1 MRKPPEGSSRRVA
14 LITGAGRGIG
24 AAVAVRLARAGYDI
38 WANYRSNHEA
48 AQLVQQQ
55 ITALGRECT
64 LLPFDVCNEEEVNRV
79 LVPMLNKNVPDVL
92 VNNAGFNRDSLMMW
106 MERETWQS
114 VIDVVLLGFFLVTR
128 AVLLEMLKRK
138 SGRIINIASTA
149 GQAGR
154 AGQVNYSAAKAG
166 LIGATKSLAVEVC
179 KRGVIVNCVAP
190 GLIETD
196 MIAQLPREE
205 LLSVIP
211 IGRFGTTEEVA
222 ATVEFLCSED
232 AGYIVGQVIAVNGA
246 LYV

>member
-1 MRKPPEGSSRRVA
+1 MATLPESSSRKVA

-24 AAVAVRLARAGYDI
+24 AAVALRLARAGYDI
-38 WANYRSNHEA
+38 WANYLSNHEA
-48 AQLVQQQ
+48 AENVQKQ
-55 ITALGRECT
+55 ITAMGRECT
-64 LLPFDVCNEEEVNRV
+64 LLPFDVCKEEEVNRV
-79 LVPMLNKNVPDVL
+79 LVPMLDQAVPEVL

-106 MERETWQS
+106 MNRDTWQS
-114 VIDVVLLGFFLVTR
+114 VIDVVLLGFFLVTH

-154 AGQVNYSAAKAG
+154 AGQVNYAAAKAG
-166 LIGATKSLAVEVC
+166 LIGATKSLALEVC
-179 KRGVIVNCVAP
+179 KKGVIVNCVAP

-196 MIAQLPREE
+196 MTAQLPHEE

-211 IGRFGTTEEVA
+211 IGRFGKPDEVA
-222 ATVEFLCSED
+222 ATVEFLCSDD

>member
-1 MRKPPEGSSRRVA
+1 MDKPPQEHPNKVA

-24 AAVAVRLARAGYDI
+24 AAVALRLARAGYDI

-48 AQLVQQQ
+48 AKQVQQQ
-55 ITALGRECT
+55 IHALGRECI
-64 LLPFDVCNEEEVNRV
+64 LLPFDVCKDEEVNRA
-79 LVPMLNKNVPDVL
+79 LLPLLDKAVPDVL
-92 VNNAGFNRDSLMMW
+92 VNNAGYNRDSLMIW
-106 MERETWQS
+106 MEQEKWQG
-114 VIDVVLLGFFLVTR
+114 VIDVVLLGFFLVTK

-154 AGQVNYSAAKAG
+154 AGQVNYAAAKAG
-166 LIGATKSLAVEVC
+166 LIGATKSLALEVC
-179 KRGVIVNCVAP
+179 KKGVIVNCVAP

-196 MIAQLPREE
+196 MTAQLPREE

-211 IGRFGTTEEVA
+211 IGRFGTADEVA
-222 ATVEFLCSED
+222 ATVEFLCSEG
-232 AGYIVGQVIAVNGA
+232 AGYIVGQVISVNGA

>member
-1 MRKPPEGSSRRVA
+1 MDTPPESSRKIA

-24 AAVAVRLARAGYDI
+24 AAVALRLARAGYDI
-38 WANYRSNHEA
+38 WANYHSNHETA
-48 AQLVQQQ
+48 KHVQQQ
-55 ITALGRECT
+55 ITALDRECI
-64 LLPFDVCNEEEVNRV
+64 LLPFDVRKEEEVNRV
-79 LVPMLNKNVPDVL
+79 LLPMLDKAVPDVL
-92 VNNAGFNRDSLMMW
+92 VNNAGYNRDSLMMW
-106 MERETWQS
+106 MDRETWQS

-166 LIGATKSLAVEVC
+166 LIGATKSLALEVC

-196 MIAQLPREE
+196 MITQLPREE

-211 IGRFGTTEEVA
+211 IGRFGTADEVA
-222 ATVEFLCSED
+222 ATVEFLCSEG
-232 AGYIVGQVIAVNGA
+232 AGYIVGQVISVNGA